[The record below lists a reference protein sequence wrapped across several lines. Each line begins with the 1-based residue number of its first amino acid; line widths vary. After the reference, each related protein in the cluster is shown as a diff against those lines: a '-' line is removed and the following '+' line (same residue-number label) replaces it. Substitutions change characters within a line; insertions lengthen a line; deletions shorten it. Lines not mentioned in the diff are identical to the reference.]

1 MRASLHSG
9 RANSKGQ
16 VYKAKHND
24 RQFDYWKEPHIDATE
39 TINNDEV
46 NCVPVTILQEFSDI
60 QFTQK
65 EREEI
70 WQMDFTQSEK
80 LFYRKVFGAWLDR
93 QNEKHER
100 SRHHER
106 VKSMEQIYNNKK
118 YAPDETI
125 LQYGN
130 RDKQP
135 SVDLLKACYSDFFDW
150 HEKKYG
156 EHIRV
161 LNFSVHVD
169 EKGGTPHV
177 HERKVYFSKNADGVY
192 EINQQKAL
200 ENYYS
205 LPDGT
210 EKSRYNNLKQ
220 QYTAECRE
228 KWEEIGRE
236 HGLEIA
242 CDRLPPRKHQEKN
255 EYILEQQEKKIS
267 LLRKEISALRT
278 DVEMLNNEK
287 EMLERAIELAKQKKL
302 DDIDALL
309 EQAWADYSTIPLLR
323 ESIREYEK
331 DFTRHVERAYEEVF
345 DEKDKVLART
355 RSEARLAP
363 IRASLDKKMLEA
375 SKQLQKSQ
383 EQTHKARENLKKKK
397 DNFEH

>member
-1 MRASLHSG
+1 MRATLHCG
-9 RANSKGQ
+9 RANSRGQ

-39 TINNDEV
+39 TRNNHDA
-46 NCVPVTILQEFSDI
+46 NCVPVTLLQEFPDI
-60 QFTQK
+60 HCSEK
-65 EREEI
+65 ESKEI
-70 WQMDFTQSEK
+70 WQMDFTQAEK
-80 LFYRKVFGAWLDR
+80 LFYRKVFGKWLDR
-93 QNEKHER
+93 QNEKHEK

-106 VKSMEQIYNNKK
+106 VKTMEQIYNNKK
-118 YAPDETI
+118 FAPDENI
-125 LQYGN
+125 IQYGD
-130 RDKQP
+130 RDKHP
-135 SVDLLKACYSDFFDW
+135 PVETLKACYDEYFDW

-177 HERKVYFSKNADGVY
+177 HERKVYFAKNADGIY

-205 LPDGT
+205 LPEGT

-242 CDRLPPRKHQEKN
+242 YDRLPPRKHKEKN
-255 EYILEQQEKKIS
+255 EYIIEQQEKKIS
-267 LLRKEISALRT
+267 SLREEISALRT

-287 EMLERAIELAKQKKL
+287 EMLERAIELTKQKKL
-302 DDIDALL
+302 DEIDALL
-309 EQAWADYSTIPLLR
+309 EQAWADYATVPLLR
-323 ESIREYEK
+323 ESIREYER
-331 DFTRHVERAYEEVF
+331 DFTSHVEQAYEEVF
-345 DEKDKVLART
+345 DEKDMARARA
-355 RSEARLAP
+355 RSEALLEPKRTL
-363 IRASLDKKMLEA
+363 LDKKILEA

-383 EQTHKARENLKKKK
+383 EQAHRLSENLKKKSGR
-397 DNFEH
+397 DR